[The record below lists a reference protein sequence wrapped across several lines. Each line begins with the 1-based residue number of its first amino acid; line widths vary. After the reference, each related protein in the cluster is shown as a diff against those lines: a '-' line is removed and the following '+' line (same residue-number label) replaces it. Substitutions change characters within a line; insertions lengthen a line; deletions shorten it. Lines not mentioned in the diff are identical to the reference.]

1 LLGLHEITGTPIEVF
16 KKWIGHGSKEM
27 IRRYTHLRP
36 DFMRDELTRVPDSAP
51 KNVSKIVEIAPVAPQ
66 LAVAV

>member
-1 LLGLHEITGTPIEVF
+1 LLGLHEITGTPIEVI
-16 KKWIGHGSKEM
+16 KKWIGHGSEEM

-36 DFMRDELTRVPDSAP
+36 DFMRDELARVPDFAP